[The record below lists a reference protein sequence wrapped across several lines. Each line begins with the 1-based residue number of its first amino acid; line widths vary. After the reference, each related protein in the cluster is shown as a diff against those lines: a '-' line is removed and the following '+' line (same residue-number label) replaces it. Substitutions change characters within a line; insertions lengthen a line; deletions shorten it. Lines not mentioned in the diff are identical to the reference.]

1 MRNHEAL
8 FFGSLPSFD
17 ELMAVKAII
26 QPKNDDKISTIQPL
40 CCRELIFT
48 EPKVLVSPLMEGRNQ
63 LFLITPKPTSE
74 SPRFQELLQ
83 RLNIQ
88 IAEPV
93 TLTRNV
99 FQFCFSFTM
108 RQKLAPLWNKAGEF
122 LVQGRDFM
130 LENSKLNAISLE
142 VTITDKIS
150 IGLQPFSLKLTPC
163 KPEHFSAS
171 VKALEEF
178 QSNQE
183 TRISDIAI
191 SDDLCFVLPS
201 LKKGRIVSIT
211 HQLPDECPFAS
222 YEDLRK
228 HWKLMYG
235 YRLPS
240 EENVFYNVH
249 FYYIKEKIF
258 TYPASCIRSSQVLV
272 SSRCDH
278 QLIFNSF
285 LRDISMRMQTVCGAP
300 LTFTSSPLYP
310 TSSLKLASHANHSNL
325 TKKTPPQFN
334 QCRPFTVQG
343 TNTLE
348 DTRKQVV
355 TSSSSRLVSSQP
367 TSYNPVVQPSTKS
380 SGSPFPHLPLSPYV
394 PCFTKNS
401 SVSSI
406 YHDSDL
412 ITASSNSVSRFTG
425 TRITPMFSRKRVPS
439 HGKEQ
444 HTGNNEK
451 GHKTDLRGGYTPRA
465 TTVLSGVPSIYHADK
480 PQNDLLSNSSLI
492 SRQAKMRKTVGNESG
507 NKTTRL
513 SRTLLESRNIHAE
526 ERRSM
531 SDAAN
536 EDIGES
542 VLSQIWAIENSPTE
556 LIDGASFAS
565 RDISFGHSSRHSCQ
579 VSRSLPQTRP
589 GLVITQASK
598 RRNIAASP
606 TDNSSCGSSS
616 SSVTENAGPGTSPC
630 LLNKPRSSPVQINDL
645 PNEGMPSKG
654 LKSKRKLQENV
665 DVREMAIKQ
674 QLHKVNM
681 VTLIDWLKKRGVPV
695 KSKDKKEEL
704 ANKVKGYISMIV
716 HEQ

>member
-1 MRNHEAL
+1 MNQMRDHEAL
-8 FFGSLPSFD
+8 FCGSLPSFD

-74 SPRFQELLQ
+74 SPRFQKLLQ

-108 RQKLAPLWNKAGEF
+108 RQKLAPWWNKAGEF

-163 KPEHFSAS
+163 KPEHFTAS

-191 SDDLCFVLPS
+191 SDDLCFVLP
-201 LKKGRIVSIT
+201 
-211 HQLPDECPFAS
+211 
-222 YEDLRK
+222 
-228 HWKLMYG
+228 
-235 YRLPS
+235 
-240 EENVFYNVH
+240 
-249 FYYIKEKIF
+249 
-258 TYPASCIRSSQVLV
+258 
-272 SSRCDH
+272 
-278 QLIFNSF
+278 
-285 LRDISMRMQTVCGAP
+285 RDISMRMQTVCGAP

-451 GHKTDLRGGYTPRA
+451 GHKTDLRGGCTPRA

-480 PQNDLLSNSSLI
+480 PQNNLLSNSSLI

-556 LIDGASFAS
+556 LFDGASFSS

-606 TDNSSCGSSS
+606 TDTSSCGSSS